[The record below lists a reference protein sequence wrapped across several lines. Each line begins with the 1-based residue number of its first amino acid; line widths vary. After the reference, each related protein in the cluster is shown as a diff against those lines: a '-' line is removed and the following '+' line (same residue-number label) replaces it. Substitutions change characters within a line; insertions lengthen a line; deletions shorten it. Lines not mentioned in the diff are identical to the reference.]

1 MTITIINY
9 PLREAT
15 KVINE
20 PSASSNSKW
29 SSFIYT
35 EFFHLIKMY
44 SINIR
49 IVLNR
54 LLNVRVQCF
63 QIVFFLMRW
72 RLITFCRL
80 NHLWFKINELH
91 RFICAINELWC
102 VYMRMCICVHI
113 YFIRSLNIL

>member
-1 MTITIINY
+1 MTRSEVKSNVDWTMENLDIAMHKEFAMDWKKTRIFGTRVIDGSSGTYMTITTINF

-29 SSFIYT
+29 PSFIYT
-35 EFFHLIKMY
+35 EFFHLIKIY

-63 QIVFFLMRW
+63 QIVFFLMR
-72 RLITFCRL
+72 
-80 NHLWFKINELH
+80 
-91 RFICAINELWC
+91 
-102 VYMRMCICVHI
+102 
-113 YFIRSLNIL
+113 